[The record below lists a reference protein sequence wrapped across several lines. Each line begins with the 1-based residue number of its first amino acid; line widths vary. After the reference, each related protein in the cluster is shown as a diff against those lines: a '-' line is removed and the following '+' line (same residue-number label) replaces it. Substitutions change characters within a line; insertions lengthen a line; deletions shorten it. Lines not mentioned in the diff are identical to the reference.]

1 MVKKNKKNLIE
12 LSKDKKEFMLSEIK
26 SYFINERSE
35 DIGELAAIL
44 FLDFITEKLAPE
56 FFNQGVNEAHKYMN
70 ERLEDLFSIQK

>member
-1 MVKKNKKNLIE
+1 M
-12 LSKDKKEFMLSEIK
+12 SKDKKEFMLSEIK